1 LSAHEGLVWDEFRYP
16 KLSSA
21 NVIAVTWAIS
31 MRWPQTSASLGSFI
45 PSSSGATVCW
55 LLASAVW
62 RLANGSAGE
71 ASRLPWYLKEIVK
84 GEFAENAMR
93 KDFLPSEVEAI
104 RRALEPYEKAA
115 AQRRMRMGKA
125 PSGKFPEGLIGQ
137 TRDKLGAFAGMSG
150 RTVEKVAAVVKAAEQ
165 NPRKFGT
172 LIEEMDRTGRV
183 DGVYRKLR
191 QAQDESRQLAIK
203 PVEGKFRTIVLDPP
217 YSYRQSLAGRA
228 RPDYAVM
235 SQKQLLALP
244 VADWAEREAHIYVWA
259 PNNCLPEALE
269 LMAAWGFSFTTML
282 TWIKPRFGLG
292 SYFRASTEQCLFG
305 VRGRLMT
312 RARNIPTHFEA
323 RAGRHSDK
331 PDKFFRLVE
340 RASYPG
346 YLEVFA
352 RKRRKNW
359 SAWGAGMTGGA

>member
-1 LSAHEGLVWDEFRYP
+1 MGQVPISKIVVGERHRRQLGNIDALAANIGELGLLHPDVVRRDGLLVAGERRLEAC
-16 KLSSA
+16 K
-21 NVIAVTWAIS
+21 
-31 MRWPQTSASLGSFI
+31 RLGWRSI
-45 PSSSGATVCW
+45 PATV
-55 LLASAVW
+55 VD
-62 RLANGSAGE
+62 
-71 ASRLPWYLKEIVK
+71 LKEIVK

-115 AQRRMRMGKA
+115 AQRRMRMGRA
-125 PSGKFPEGLIGQ
+125 PSGKFPEGLTGQ
-137 TRDKLGAFAGMSG
+137 TRDKVGAFAGMSG
-150 RTVEKVAAVVKAAEQ
+150 RTVEKVTAIVKAAEQ

-172 LIEEMDRTGRV
+172 LVEEMDRTGRV

-191 QAQDESRQLAIK
+191 QAQDESHRLAIQ

-244 VADWAEREAHIYVWA
+244 VADWAESEAHIYVWA

-269 LMAAWGFSFTTML
+269 LMVAWGFSFTTVL

-331 PDKFFRLVE
+331 PDEFFRLVE

-359 SAWGAGMTGGA
+359 SAWGAGMTGGG